1 MPMLSPSE
9 VADKWAQRA
18 SAAAPDY
25 ARGVEQTDKDP
36 TALAAANGAR
46 YIAGVQEA
54 YQSGRWARRLA
65 AVGKAGWQA
74 AVRDKGVQNYGTGV
88 AASRQKFE
96 TAIGPV
102 LQAVASAQRQV
113 QAMPSAT
120 PQQRDARMLAFVS
133 LMRQFGASR

>member
-18 SAAAPDY
+18 SAASPDY

-36 TALAAANGAR
+36 TALAAANGQR
-46 YIAGVQEA
+46 YITGVQEA
-54 YQSGRWARRLA
+54 YQSGKWARRLQ

-88 AASRQKFE
+88 AAARTKYEQ
-96 TAIGPV
+96 AIGPV
-102 LQAVASAQRQV
+102 LAAVASAQRQV
-113 QAMPSAT
+113 QSMPSAT
-120 PQQRDARMLAFVS
+120 PQQRDARMLAFVAS
-133 LMRQFGASR
+133 MRQFGASR